1 MLPYA
6 SIGKINLIPALG
18 LARNMSQEI
27 DRKASGCLSCPYYV
41 AMLRGESG
49 QNQCTSCE
57 KKKAKYQNEKAR
69 YGYKPPLTKAE
80 LFVFLDLHFCSPS
93 AAGVVA
99 DVSAARLAKKC
110 MIAVKTAYQALQGLE
125 SKTYIHLNTDTRGS
139 YTILIEG
146 YDKYFLPAKEGGR
159 GYVTLTQEIFQQL
172 LSVRDDINA
181 VRYAIRAYI
190 GIDMDSSQSP
200 SRELIH
206 GETVR
211 QALSYLPKYI
221 RPCHLKKIVTEALPA
236 MLSLVGD
243 FGKSLVIRL
252 DPKFFGKTV
261 KQEIVGREEDFFKE
275 HLEGIL
281 DTLHMKE
288 DGAISIREMS
298 ETELLAHTSLVR
310 LKGAMK
316 NSFLKPEDLIK
327 ADHTSLLSL
336 AQISLEYGRD
346 RVLDALKTVWT
357 EWKPGGADQSAYIRT
372 ILSSKPATV

>member
-18 LARNMSQEI
+18 LARNMSSEI
-27 DRKASGCLSCPYYV
+27 DRKASGCLSCPYYA
-41 AMLRGESG
+41 AMLRGKSG
-49 QNQCTSCE
+49 QNQCATCE
-57 KKKAKYQNEKAR
+57 KKKTKYQNEKAR

-93 AAGVVA
+93 ATGVVA
-99 DVSAARLAKKC
+99 DVSAAHLAEECK
-110 MIAVKTAYQALQGLE
+110 IAVKTAYEALHGLE

-139 YTILIEG
+139 YTILVEG

-159 GYVTLTQEIFQQL
+159 GYVTLTQEIFRQL
-172 LSVRDDINA
+172 LSVKDDINA

-190 GIDMDSSQSP
+190 GIDMDASRNP
-200 SRELIH
+200 SCELTH

-211 QALSYLPKYI
+211 QALSYLPGYF
-221 RPCHLKKIVTEALPA
+221 RPCHLKKLLTESLPT
-236 MLSLVGD
+236 MLSMVGE

-252 DPKFFGKTV
+252 DPKFYGKTV
-261 KQEIVGREEDFFKE
+261 KQDIVGREEDFFGE
-275 HLEGIL
+275 YLERIL

-288 DGAISIREMS
+288 NGIISIRDMS

-310 LKGAMK
+310 MKGAMK

-336 AQISLEYGRD
+336 AQVSLEYGRD
-346 RVLDALKTVWT
+346 RVLDALKKVWAD
-357 EWKPGGADQSAYIRT
+357 WRPGGADQAAYIRT
-372 ILSSKPATV
+372 ILSSEPAT